1 MYHQKNGILVD
12 EKNALNFLD
21 IYPYERKDEAAPTVE
36 FTDVNFDHIKYVLT
50 VYTPEYTNGRELSEV
65 KPVSVYLDS
74 DKDKAGIFKGNL
86 FTLPDFS
93 KDGVYALELIAVD
106 KAGNESVLNSNT
118 YMRIVDSD
126 VLAYIS
132 NSNAA
137 EKTGWYSFQYE
148 NGEPISKRPDN
159 FSDIDIVVLA
169 KTNSQ
174 TDIVLRDYN
183 GEEKNTDLQAQT
195 DNSMYGVSVYRYT
208 LKSDYFKENFQED
221 TDTELYLSVK
231 NENGRIDLGKMH
243 IDNIPPSCNIPNDL
257 KSWHWYYG
265 NESRTI
271 TVTNISELLDET
283 MCKVYDNGKAID
295 FTYSAAEGSLSF
307 TLNGGWHNV
316 GITLEDV
323 AGNTY
328 SVQEV
333 DNIHIG
339 YFWLWIIIIA
349 SVIFIGITITI
360 VYFVRKKRYS

>member
-1 MYHQKNGILVD
+1 MYILTLT
-12 EKNALNFLD
+12 K
-21 IYPYERKDEAAPTVE
+21 
-36 FTDVNFDHIKYVLT
+36 IK
-50 VYTPEYTNGRELSEV
+50 RA
-65 KPVSVYLDS
+65 YLR
-74 DKDKAGIFKGNL
+74 NL

-231 NENGRIDLGKMH
+231 MK
-243 IDNIPPSCNIPNDL
+243 
-257 KSWHWYYG
+257 
-265 NESRTI
+265 T
-271 TVTNISELLDET
+271 
-283 MCKVYDNGKAID
+283 
-295 FTYSAAEGSLSF
+295 EGLIWAKCI
-307 TLNGGWHNV
+307 L
-316 GITLEDV
+316 
-323 AGNTY
+323 
-328 SVQEV
+328 
-333 DNIHIG
+333 
-339 YFWLWIIIIA
+339 IIFRLR
-349 SVIFIGITITI
+349 VIFLMI
-360 VYFVRKKRYS
+360 

>member
-1 MYHQKNGILVD
+1 MCFHNSC
-12 EKNALNFLD
+12 
-21 IYPYERKDEAAPTVE
+21 
-36 FTDVNFDHIKYVLT
+36 YV
-50 VYTPEYTNGRELSEV
+50 
-65 KPVSVYLDS
+65 
-74 DKDKAGIFKGNL
+74 
-86 FTLPDFS
+86 
-93 KDGVYALELIAVD
+93 
-106 KAGNESVLNSNT
+106 
-118 YMRIVDSD
+118 
-126 VLAYIS
+126 
-132 NSNAA
+132 
-137 EKTGWYSFQYE
+137 
-148 NGEPISKRPDN
+148 
-159 FSDIDIVVLA
+159 
-169 KTNSQ
+169 
-174 TDIVLRDYN
+174 
-183 GEEKNTDLQAQT
+183 
-195 DNSMYGVSVYRYT
+195 

-231 NENGRIDLGKMH
+231 NEHGRIDLGKMH

>member
-1 MYHQKNGILVD
+1 
-12 EKNALNFLD
+12 
-21 IYPYERKDEAAPTVE
+21 
-36 FTDVNFDHIKYVLT
+36 
-50 VYTPEYTNGRELSEV
+50 
-65 KPVSVYLDS
+65 
-74 DKDKAGIFKGNL
+74 
-86 FTLPDFS
+86 
-93 KDGVYALELIAVD
+93 
-106 KAGNESVLNSNT
+106 
-118 YMRIVDSD
+118 
-126 VLAYIS
+126 
-132 NSNAA
+132 
-137 EKTGWYSFQYE
+137 
-148 NGEPISKRPDN
+148 
-159 FSDIDIVVLA
+159 
-169 KTNSQ
+169 
-174 TDIVLRDYN
+174 
-183 GEEKNTDLQAQT
+183 
-195 DNSMYGVSVYRYT
+195 
-208 LKSDYFKENFQED
+208 
-221 TDTELYLSVK
+221 
-231 NENGRIDLGKMH
+231 MH

-360 VYFVRKKRYS
+360 VYFVRKSDIVKYIDINLIWSITKAFKAESYTPFLIDLFVLKAERSIFMPILKNWQCFVDKYP